1 MRPLFQL
8 FVKHVIVTP
17 NVWVSGMV
25 FFFSVWLYENAALL
39 FLPPHGANVGA
50 NQVAKGAANAG
61 ANHQGANA
69 QANPNGNA
77 NANPNVNAPHAEQP
91 QGQEQIN
98 NFENFNAFHNNYN
111 VFEYLR

>member
-17 NVWVSGMV
+17 NVWVSGIGLIFIGMAV
-25 FFFSVWLYENAALL
+25 QHYAPL
-39 FLPPHGANVGA
+39 FLPAHGANVGA
-50 NQVAKGAANAG
+50 NQVANAAANAG

-69 QANPNGNA
+69 QANPNGNP

-98 NFENFNAFHNNYN
+98 NFDNFNAFHNNYN

>member
-8 FVKHVIVTP
+8 FVKNVFVSP
-17 NVWVSGMV
+17 NIWVSGIGLIFINIVMNRYV
-25 FFFSVWLYENAALL
+25 PQ
-39 FLPPHGANVGA
+39 FLPGQGQDAN
-50 NQVAKGAANAG
+50 NAG
-61 ANHQGANA
+61 LGV
-69 QANPNGNA
+69 ANPNDNLPNVGHGVPNPNG
-77 NANPNVNAPHAEQP
+77 NANPNVNAPHAEQEQP

>member
-8 FVKHVIVTP
+8 FVKNVFVSP
-17 NVWVSGMV
+17 NIWVSGIGLIFINIVMNRYV
-25 FFFSVWLYENAALL
+25 PQ
-39 FLPPHGANVGA
+39 FLPGQG
-50 NQVAKGAANAG
+50 
-61 ANHQGANA
+61 QGANNA
-69 QANPNGNA
+69 PEGPVNANHNPNANP